1 MLGLQGAILDIPTAC
16 QPGFRVSDEP
26 AQIEPLLWNAGQTA
40 AALSVSPETVKNL
53 HRVGELRG
61 VKCGKHLRW
70 APQDVIEYVG
80 RLRESNG
87 RQ

>member
-1 MLGLQGAILDIPTAC
+1 M
-16 QPGFRVSDEP
+16 SME
-26 AQIEPLLWNAGQTA
+26 AQQVELLLWTAEQTA
-40 AALSVSPETVKNL
+40 AALSVSPETIKNL

-61 VKCGKHLRW
+61 IKCGKHLRW